1 MAPQWFSWYVTA
13 KMTSHL
19 EMIAGHLN
27 APYGRVLPAADLAL
41 ALRSGS

>member
-1 MAPQWFSWYVTA
+1 MAPQRYSWYATA

-19 EMIAGHLN
+19 EMLAGHLN